1 MSPDVQTIYKSIVEN
16 LPVMRRQQGGY
27 PDMLSQPSSPFMD

>member
-16 LPVMRRQQGGY
+16 LPVMRRQQG
-27 PDMLSQPSSPFMD
+27 PNMLSQPSSPFMD